1 MHSNVSTPVAVAG
14 VAGAGAILYIGH
26 RLSSSSHSSSS
37 GLPYPPGPPADPI
50 IGHTRYLPRDKH
62 CITHTEWAKQY
73 GPLTFLTAMGRS
85 VLVINSPEVARDLLD
100 KKGQIYSDRPRS
112 DKGELKGQTEGTTF
126 RPFDAGWKK
135 QRRFLNQVLNP
146 SAVRNEYYNL
156 QAKRTYQ
163 WVLACFDHPEGLD
176 VWPSIKR
183 MSGEIITTLGY
194 GASKEGD
201 TDFIELNDRLAMTFS
216 DAVAG
221 SISGVF
227 FLLLKSLPTWMP
239 GAQISKEREERR
251 ELYSRTRDWMFN
263 SVMKAREAGKPRH
276 CYVEKMLSETENGP
290 DPKGDAAAIAAS
302 AFSLYRAGSETIAI
316 QIHSFILAMILFP
329 EIQAKIQQELDTVIG
344 PDRLPTIA
352 DRESLPYLNA
362 CVLETMRW
370 NPSVNTALPHRLM
383 EDDTYN
389 GYFIPAGTIIL
400 VNIRG
405 ISQDP
410 NLFPNPT
417 QFDPTRHLPDSPHP
431 SPIDPRD
438 LIFGYGRRACPG
450 SHFASQEIWIAA
462 ATILWGFSI
471 EKKPGA
477 PEPKPEFD
485 MGIGGFVKPFEC
497 VFKPR
502 APHVHDR
509 LAQALAGFD

>member
-1 MHSNVSTPVAVAG
+1 
-14 VAGAGAILYIGH
+14 
-26 RLSSSSHSSSS
+26 
-37 GLPYPPGPPADPI
+37 
-50 IGHTRYLPRDKH
+50 
-62 CITHTEWAKQY
+62 
-73 GPLTFLTAMGRS
+73 MGRS
-85 VLVINSPEVARDLLD
+85 VLVINSPEVAKDLLD

-112 DKGELKGQTEGTTF
+112 DKGELKGQTEGTSF

-146 SAVRNEYYNL
+146 SAVRTEYYSL

-163 WVLACFDHPEGLD
+163 WVFEFLDHPEGFD
-176 VWPSIKR
+176 VWPSLKR

-194 GASKEGD
+194 GASREGD
-201 TDFIELNDRLAMTFS
+201 VDFIELNDKLAGTFA

-221 SISGVF
+221 SISGAF
-227 FLLLKSLPTWMP
+227 FLLLKSLPPWMP
-239 GAQISKEREERR
+239 GAQISKERQERR
-251 ELYSRTRDWMFN
+251 DFYSQTRDWMFS

-276 CYVEKMLSETENGP
+276 CYVEKMVSETENGP

-316 QIHSFILAMILFP
+316 QIHTFILAMILFP
-329 EIQAKIQQELDTVIG
+329 EIQAKIQQELDAVIG

-352 DRESLPYLNA
+352 DRESLPYLHA
-362 CVLETMRW
+362 CMLEAMRW

-383 EDDTYN
+383 EDDIYN
-389 GYFIPAGTIIL
+389 GYFIPAGTIVL
-400 VNIRG
+400 VNIRSVPVFAAAFRHLTTLPSLDRG

-410 NLFPNPT
+410 NLFPDPSK
-417 QFDPTRHLPDSPHP
+417 FDPTRHLPDSPHP
-431 SPIDPRD
+431 APIDPRD

-450 SHFASQEIWIAA
+450 NHFATQEIWIAV

-477 PEPKPEFD
+477 PEPKPAFD